1 MEFLKK
7 IFVKKQEP
15 KMFTSC
21 KEMPLYNFKMYL
33 DTQDLIW
40 FSKDGKR
47 YDELNVAMTDFF
59 DEYIDLTNNQKVR
72 LRFVKMQKMMKL
84 DIKYMGVNLLIRAIR
99 NHKLSK
105 KELEENIASLRLWG
119 YKIYKELD
127 LFQQLDK
134 IENRVKNLRTQYE
147 MLQIEIEKDDKE
159 ESTSLE
165 RQLIIVSKGLELG
178 YKIDLKTTTV
188 YEWHEY
194 QQILK
199 ERNNEVKNK

>member
-7 IFVKKQEP
+7 IFVKNQEP

-47 YDELNVAMTDFF
+47 YDELNLAMTDFF